1 MESQLFYSQS
11 PLVVLIT
18 VSLILFL
25 SASIGSAIGRRSR
38 DRIEDKSQVST
49 IQASLLGIL
58 GLLLGF
64 TFAVASSRYDSRR
77 LLAIDEANALGTAF
91 MGAQMLPEPHRT
103 KLSDDLQRYIR
114 LRASPLA
121 VQTGP
126 RLSRVKK
133 QTEQAQHV
141 IRRHAIALARERD
154 TEITSIFIDSLNQ
167 SLELY
172 SSRVATYY
180 ARVPNTIL
188 WILLCIAIVGLGMVG
203 YGFGMV
209 GQQGWLVMGLVSVTV
224 AAVMVMIVDLDR
236 PEAGPTRTIV
246 QTMTDLK
253 NSLPNYQQS
262 PGR

>member
-1 MESQLFYSQS
+1 M
-11 PLVVLIT
+11 
-18 VSLILFL
+18 
-25 SASIGSAIGRRSR
+25 AG
-38 DRIEDKSQVST
+38 
-49 IQASLLGIL
+49 LLGGQHRRAPADQFIL
-58 GLLLGF
+58 EIRRPVHLGRQLLL
-64 TFAVASSRYDSRR
+64 
-77 LLAIDEANALGTAF
+77 LAFPQANPVPLTLTD
-91 MGAQMLPEPHRT
+91 QHIPPLR
-103 KLSDDLQRYIR
+103 LSDDLQRYIR